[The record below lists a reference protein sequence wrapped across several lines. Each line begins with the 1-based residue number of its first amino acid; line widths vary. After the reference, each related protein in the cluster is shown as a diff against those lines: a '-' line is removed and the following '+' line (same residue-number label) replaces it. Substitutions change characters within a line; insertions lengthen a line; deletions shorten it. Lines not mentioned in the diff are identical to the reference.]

1 MKDIFEGLESFGLED
16 IEEKVLFQEDAY
28 LEDEGLLQKQK
39 EEMMREMLFDRK
51 AECPICDLQFST
63 RSVKAGKL
71 KLIESDEDLRPIYN
85 KFDPLVYDIMVCPTC
100 GYASLA
106 KTFKY
111 VKEYYIPEFK
121 EKVSNKYRAKMY
133 PEVYSYDDGI
143 ERYKLALYCAMILNK
158 SSMEK
163 AYLCLKIAWL
173 YRGKGESISKN
184 DDEAIREAYDQ
195 EMVFIAQAYEG
206 FKVAVE
212 SEKFPQLG
220 IDKMTSQYLV
230 GELARRLGKLEEA
243 SEIMKSLSIAN
254 FVSQRLK
261 LRIEHVRDL
270 IREAYKNKELAE
282 NEDSI
287 DK

>member
-1 MKDIFEGLESFGLED
+1 MKDIFEGLENFGLED

-28 LEDEGLLQKQK
+28 LEDEGLIQKQK

-51 AECPICDLQFST
+51 AECPICELQFYT

-121 EKVSNKYRAKMY
+121 EKVSNKYRAKAY
-133 PEVYSYDDGI
+133 PDVYSYDDGI
-143 ERYKLALYCAMILNK
+143 ERYKLALYGGMILNK
-158 SSMEK
+158 TSMEK
-163 AYLCLKIAWL
+163 AYLCLKLAWL
-173 YRGKGESISKN
+173 YRGKRETFSKN
-184 DDEAIREAYDQ
+184 QTEEIQKTYEQ
-195 EMVFIAQAYEG
+195 EMIFIGQAYEG

-212 SEKFPQLG
+212 NENFPQLG
-220 IDKMTSQYLV
+220 IDKMTTQYLI

-243 SEIMKSLSIAN
+243 AEIMKKLSISN
-254 FVSQRLK
+254 FVTQRLK

-270 IREAYKNKELAE
+270 IREAYKSREQDDPTETNA
-282 NEDSI
+282 
-287 DK
+287 